1 MHINVVELKF
11 WPGKSVGKNALR
23 TQQRMQSGSAS
34 HVQWVYASV
43 SVTQENYKVV
53 QKVCYQICFQNSCFY
68 LRQMSLSLFELQF
81 ASLPHFSLCAYLQ
94 NANLWLA
101 CLSVSRM
108 CIFYELTAMNV
119 LACAGLSATLL
130 SHIIFK
136 RLSTKKDCVILLWRQ
151 KVAWALFCIK
161 MADIYN

>member
-1 MHINVVELKF
+1 MLSEHSKECSLAQLAMSNEFMHPFLSHRRITRLSKKF
-11 WPGKSVGKNALR
+11 AVTSDFKILASI
-23 TQQRMQSGSAS
+23 SGSC
-34 HVQWVYASV
+34 HYP
-43 SVTQENYKVV
+43 
-53 QKVCYQICFQNSCFY
+53 C
-68 LRQMSLSLFELQF
+68 
-81 ASLPHFSLCAYLQ
+81 SLPHFSLCAYLQ

-101 CLSVSRM
+101 CLSISRM
-108 CIFYELTAMNV
+108 CILCELTAMNV